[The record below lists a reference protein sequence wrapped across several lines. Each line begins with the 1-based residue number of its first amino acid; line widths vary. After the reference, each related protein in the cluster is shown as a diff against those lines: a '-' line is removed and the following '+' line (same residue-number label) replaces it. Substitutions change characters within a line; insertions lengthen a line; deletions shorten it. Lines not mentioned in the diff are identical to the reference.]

1 MSARAGIVVTG
12 TEVLTGR
19 IQDRNGP
26 WLSDRLLELGVELAH
41 ITICGDRPEDIDAQ
55 LRFLADQDV
64 DLILTSGGLGPTAD
78 DMTVEMVARFCERE
92 LVLDDELE
100 EKIAGILKPLM
111 ARFSH
116 WDFDAVRAA
125 NRKQALVPEG
135 AFIIDPVGTAPG
147 VVVPG
152 KPTVVVL
159 PGPPRELQPMWRTA
173 VNTDAVLEAIAGRTT
188 YLHETVRMF
197 GLPESG
203 LADTLRD
210 AEEGIAGF
218 EALEIT
224 TCLRRG
230 EIEMV
235 TRYEPDA
242 ADVYAEL
249 VSLVRE
255 RHGREIFSDDGS
267 RVDDLVAQLLAGRR
281 VATAE
286 SCTSGLLAARLTE
299 RPGSSAYVAGGVVAY
314 ANEAKVE
321 LLDVDPQLIEEHGA
335 VSEPV
340 AEAMA
345 EGALKQ
351 FGADTAVAITG
362 IAGPDGGTEEKP
374 VGTVCW
380 SVRLDGRSR
389 DHADGAA
396 AGRQGGHPRPLD
408 HRRDA
413 PVAAPALRVSGPRA
427 RLFLA
432 LDLPEPARAS
442 LASWRDTLVAD
453 RSDLRPVS
461 PEALHVTLVFLGWQD
476 ESAAPKIADAA
487 FGALPAGRPPRLTP
501 VGVRSLP
508 PRNPRL
514 FALDLEDEGGRAA
527 ALQASASAALEAGG
541 WYRPEKRPFW
551 PHLTLAR
558 VKRRERRVAP
568 LPDASAAAERAVRGA
583 CRDPVPLHAAPPR
596 GALRAAGA
604 YLACGCRRFPSRT
617 PRSLTARSA
626 YEPGRRATPRRSQP
640 PARTRRYRAGR
651 SSRTTTKS
659 DTPASSSPAPPP
671 TSRTDASWTWR

>member
-1 MSARAGIVVTG
+1 VSGAVSARAGIVVTG

-41 ITICGDRPEDIDAQ
+41 ITICGDRPEDIEAQ

-64 DLILTSGGLGPTAD
+64 DLIVTSGGLGPTAD

-92 LVLDDELE
+92 LVLDEELE

-135 AFIIDPVGTAPG
+135 AYIIDPVGTAPG

-152 KPTVVVL
+152 QPTVVVL

-173 VNTDAVLEAIAGRTT
+173 VNTDAVQEAIAGRTT

-218 EALEIT
+218 AALEIT

-235 TRYEPDA
+235 TRYEPEA
-242 ADVYAEL
+242 ADTYAEL
-249 VSLVRE
+249 LDLLRE
-255 RHGREIFSDDGS
+255 RHGRDIFSEDGS

-281 VATAE
+281 LATAE
-286 SCTSGLLAARLTE
+286 SCTAGLLAARLTE
-299 RPGSSAYVAGGVVAY
+299 RPGSSSYVAGGVVAY

-321 LLDVDPQLIEEHGA
+321 LLDVDPRLIEEHGA

-345 EGALKQ
+345 EGALKH
-351 FGADTAVAITG
+351 FEADTAVAITG
-362 IAGPDGGTEEKP
+362 IAGPDGGSEEKP

-380 SVRLDGRSR
+380 SVRLADGRAITR
-389 DHADGAA
+389 TVRLPGDRADI
-396 AGRQGGHPRPLD
+396 R
-408 HRRDA
+408 
-413 PVAAPALRVSGPRA
+413 
-427 RLFLA
+427 
-432 LDLPEPARAS
+432 
-442 LASWRDTLVAD
+442 D
-453 RSDLRPVS
+453 RSTTVAMHLLR
-461 PEALHVTLVFLGWQD
+461 
-476 ESAAPKIADAA
+476 
-487 FGALPAGRPPRLTP
+487 RLL
-501 VGVRSLP
+501 S
-508 PRNPRL
+508 
-514 FALDLEDEGGRAA
+514 E
-527 ALQASASAALEAGG
+527 
-541 WYRPEKRPFW
+541 
-551 PHLTLAR
+551 
-558 VKRRERRVAP
+558 
-568 LPDASAAAERAVRGA
+568 
-583 CRDPVPLHAAPPR
+583 
-596 GALRAAGA
+596 
-604 YLACGCRRFPSRT
+604 
-617 PRSLTARSA
+617 
-626 YEPGRRATPRRSQP
+626 
-640 PARTRRYRAGR
+640 
-651 SSRTTTKS
+651 
-659 DTPASSSPAPPP
+659 
-671 TSRTDASWTWR
+671 